1 MTMAIGWLLQVLT
14 HSAFWVGAGVFMV
27 QAPIVV
33 LSPLAGVYADRLDRA
48 RMMAA
53 AFGLAALACVLLGA
67 AALFSAELPLILFA
81 ALLFG
86 VAYSFQTPNWNALAP
101 NLVPPAD
108 LGNAVALLTT
118 ARLGAEFVGPLLAGP
133 LLVALGPGAVFGL
146 AALFYIG
153 ALILALRIP
162 ARRTTSERGT
172 HAGVWRE
179 LGEGLTFVRRRP
191 QLAVLFVLVGLHCV
205 LTMAYTGIL
214 PGYTV
219 HLLNSGS
226 RTYGALMT
234 VVGLGAA
241 VGTLSLATVTQMER
255 RAGLFSI
262 TALVSGLSVT
272 GLGLSHSVWLALVA
286 AALMG
291 ISQASFMTILQVYL
305 QIRVDDRHRGRVMSL
320 FTVVTLGTMAF
331 GNWLWGALGQA
342 LGSGWVLMGLG
353 LLFTAIATP
362 MLLFSPNLRSVYLT
376 APHSLS
382 TKPAG

>member
-1 MTMAIGWLLQVLT
+1 MAIGWLLQVLT

-33 LSPLAGVYADRLDRA
+33 LSPLAGVYADRMDRA
-48 RMMAA
+48 RMMAM
-53 AFGLAALACVLLGA
+53 AFGLAAVACILLAAEAIFGA
-67 AALFSAELPLILFA
+67 ALPLILFA

-86 VAYSFQTPNWNALAP
+86 VAYSFQTTNWNALAP
-101 NLVPPAD
+101 NLVPAND
-108 LGNAVALLTT
+108 LGNAIALLTT
-118 ARLGAEFVGPLLAGP
+118 ARLGAEFAGPLLASP
-133 LLVALGPGAVFGL
+133 LLAAVGSGAVFGL
-146 AALFYIG
+146 SAVFYLVALF
-153 ALILALRIP
+153 LALPISVRQEP
-162 ARRTTSERGT
+162 AAGA
-172 HAGVWRE
+172 HVGVWRALVDG
-179 LGEGLTFVRRRP
+179 LGFVRQRP
-191 QLAVLFVLVGLHCV
+191 ALAILFVLVGLHCV

-219 HLLNSGS
+219 NLLDAGS
-226 RTYGALMT
+226 RTYGMLMT

-241 VGTLSLATVTQMER
+241 VGTLFLATVTQMER
-255 RAGLFSI
+255 RAGLFAA
-262 TALVSGLSVT
+262 TAVVSGLSLM
-272 GLGLSHSVWLALVA
+272 GLGLSHGVWLAVVS

-305 QIRVDDRHRGRVMSL
+305 QMRVDDRYRGRVMSL

-342 LGSGWVLMGLG
+342 LGAGWVLIGLG

-362 MLLFSPNLRSVYLT
+362 MLLFSSNLRSVYLVRT
-376 APHSLS
+376 DSLS